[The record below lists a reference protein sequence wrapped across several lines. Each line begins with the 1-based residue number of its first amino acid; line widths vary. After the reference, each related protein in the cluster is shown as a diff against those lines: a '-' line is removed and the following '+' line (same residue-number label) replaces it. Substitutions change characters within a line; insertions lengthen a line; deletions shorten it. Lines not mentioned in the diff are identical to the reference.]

1 MKKIIYLAGGC
12 FWGVDAYFNNL
23 EGVIETETGY
33 ANGNS
38 KETYYENLK
47 KSDHAETVKVTY
59 DDEIISLEK
68 LLNYFYYIVDP
79 FSINKQG
86 GDMGRQYRTGIYS
99 NDEKTLGEIKKFI
112 DNKQKN
118 EKEEIKIEVDKLKNY
133 VKAEEYHQD
142 YIKKNPK
149 GYCHVNLTDV
159 PNL

>member
-112 DNKQKN
+112 DDKQKN
-118 EKEEIKIEVDKLKNY
+118 
-133 VKAEEYHQD
+133 
-142 YIKKNPK
+142 
-149 GYCHVNLTDV
+149 
-159 PNL
+159 